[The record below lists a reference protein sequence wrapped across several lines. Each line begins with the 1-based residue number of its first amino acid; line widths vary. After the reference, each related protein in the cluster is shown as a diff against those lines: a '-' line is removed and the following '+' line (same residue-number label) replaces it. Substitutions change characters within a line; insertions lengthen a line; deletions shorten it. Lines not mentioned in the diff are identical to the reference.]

1 MKDSRVWGNGVKRM
15 VKAPLVVVGAGPAGL
30 SAAIEAA
37 RAGVKVLVLD
47 ENSKPGGQLFK
58 QIHKFFGSKEHKAGT
73 RGFDIGTMLLEE
85 TKRLGIEVWL
95 NTEVCGIDSGR
106 HIWAVRNGRE
116 ADEIQAEAI
125 VLASGAT
132 ENAISFEG
140 WTLPGVM
147 SAGAAQTMINV
158 HRVLP
163 GKKVVMLG
171 SGNVGVIVSYQLMQ
185 AGAEV
190 MAIVE
195 AAPAL
200 GGYGVHTAKVCR
212 AGVPFYTS
220 HTISR
225 AIGKDSVEAVEIVR
239 LDKSW
244 KPVPGTEKLMEA
256 DTICLATGL
265 TPLVELAWIV
275 GCKFCFVPELGGHI
289 PVHNACMETT
299 VERIFV
305 AGDVSGVE
313 EASTAMEEG
322 QLAGINAASALGY
335 YGEQERERL
344 SREVWNKLDSLR
356 CGVFGEKRK
365 LAKDRIIEAAKEL
378 IG

>member
-1 MKDSRVWGNGVKRM
+1 MKKMIKV
-15 VKAPLVVVGAGPAGL
+15 PLVVIGAGPAGL

-37 RAGVKVLVLD
+37 KAGVKVLVLD
-47 ENSKPGGQLFK
+47 ENLKPGGQLFK
-58 QIHKFFGSKEHKAGT
+58 QIHKFFGSKEHKAGI
-73 RGFDIGTMLLEE
+73 RGFDIGTLLLEE

-95 NTEVCGIDSGR
+95 GAEVCGISRDKK
-106 HIWAVRNGRE
+106 IWVVRNGKESFELE
-116 ADEIQAEAI
+116 AKAI

-163 GKKVVMLG
+163 GNKVVMLG

-185 AGAEV
+185 SGAEV

-195 AAPAL
+195 AAPFL
-200 GGYGVHTAKVCR
+200 GGYGVHTAKICR

-220 HTISR
+220 HTVSK
-225 AIGKDSVEAVEIVR
+225 AIGKDCVEAVEIVQ
-239 LDKSW
+239 LDKNW
-244 KPVPGTEKLMEA
+244 KPISGTEKVLEA
-256 DTICLATGL
+256 DTICMATGL
-265 TPLVELAWIV
+265 TPLVELAWTA
-275 GCKFCFVPELGGHI
+275 GCQFCYIPELGGHI
-289 PVHNACMETT
+289 PMHDEYMETT
-299 VERIFV
+299 IENIFV
-305 AGDVSGVE
+305 AGDISGIE

-322 QLAGINAASALGY
+322 QLAGINAAAALGY
-335 YGEQERERL
+335 YDTEKKNQM
-344 SREVWNKLDSLR
+344 SQEVWNKLNSLR

-365 LAKDRIIEAAKEL
+365 LAKERIMTEAKEL
-378 IG
+378 VV

>member
-1 MKDSRVWGNGVKRM
+1 MLKV
-15 VKAPLVVVGAGPAGL
+15 PLVIIGAGPAGL

-37 RAGVKVLVLD
+37 RAGVRVLVID

-58 QIHKFFGSKEHKAGT
+58 QIHKFFGSKEHNAGT
-73 RGFDIGTMLLEE
+73 RGFDIGTLLLEE

-95 NTEVCGIDSGR
+95 GTEVCGIDSSR
-106 HIWAVRNGRE
+106 KIWAVKNRKE
-116 ADEIQAEAI
+116 SVEIEAEAI
-125 VLASGAT
+125 ILASGAT

-163 GKKVVMLG
+163 GKKVLMLG
-171 SGNVGVIVSYQLMQ
+171 SGNVGVIVSYQLLQ

-190 MAIVE
+190 VGIVE
-195 AAPAL
+195 ASPLL
-200 GGYGVHTAKVCR
+200 GGYGVHTAKVRR
-212 AGVPFYTS
+212 AGVPFFVS

-225 AIGKDSVEAVEIVR
+225 AIGKESVEAVEIVE
-239 LDKSW
+239 LDSSW
-244 KPVPGTEKLMEA
+244 KPIPGTEKLLEA

-265 TPLVELAWIV
+265 TPLVELAWTA
-275 GCKFCFVPELGGHI
+275 GCKFCYIPELGGHI
-289 PVHNACMETT
+289 PVHDEYMETT

-305 AGDVSGVE
+305 AGDISGVE

-322 QLAGINAASALGY
+322 QLAGINAAAALGY
-335 YGEQERERL
+335 YDAEKRGQL
-344 SREVWNKLDSLR
+344 SKQVWDKLDSLR
-356 CGVFGEKRK
+356 CGAFGAKRK
-365 LAKDRIIEAAKEL
+365 LAKERIISAAKEL
-378 IG
+378 VI

>member
-1 MKDSRVWGNGVKRM
+1 VKKV
-15 VKAPLVVVGAGPAGL
+15 VKVPLVVIGAGPAGL

-37 RAGVKVLVLD
+37 KAGVKVLVID

-73 RGFDIGTMLLEE
+73 RGFDIGTLLLEE

-95 NTEVCGIDSGR
+95 GTEVCGIDKNRS
-106 HIWAVRNGRE
+106 IWVVRNGKE
-116 ADEIQAEAI
+116 SINIEAEAI

-163 GKKVVMLG
+163 GKKILMLG

-190 MAIVE
+190 VGIVE
-195 AAPAL
+195 ASPVL
-200 GGYGVHTAKVCR
+200 GGYGVHTAKVRR

-220 HTISR
+220 HTI
-225 AIGKDSVEAVEIVR
+225 AKAVGKDCVEAVEIVQ
-239 LDKSW
+239 LDSNW
-244 KPVPGTEKLMEA
+244 KPVPGTERLLEA

-265 TPLVELAWIV
+265 TPLVELAWIA
-275 GCKFCFVPELGGHI
+275 GCEFCYIPELGGHI
-289 PVHNACMETT
+289 PIHDAYMETT
-299 VERIFV
+299 VDNIFV
-305 AGDVSGVE
+305 AGDISGVE

-322 QLAGINAASALGY
+322 QLAGINAAAVLGY
-335 YGEQERERL
+335 YDTEKKNQL
-344 SREVWNKLDSLR
+344 SQEVWNKLDSLR
-356 CGVFGEKRK
+356 CGTFGEKRK
-365 LAKDRIIEAAKEL
+365 LAKERIIAAAKEL
-378 IG
+378 VG

>member
-1 MKDSRVWGNGVKRM
+1 M
-15 VKAPLVVVGAGPAGL
+15 PLVVIGAGPAGL

-37 RAGVKVLVLD
+37 KAGAKVLVID

-73 RGFDIGTMLLEE
+73 RGYDIGTQLLEE

-95 NTEVCGIDSGR
+95 STEVCGIDKNKN
-106 HIWAVRNGRE
+106 IWVVRNGKE
-116 ADEIQAEAI
+116 SINIEAEAI
-125 VLASGAT
+125 VLASGAM
-132 ENAISFEG
+132 ENAISFDG

-163 GKKVVMLG
+163 GKKIVMLG
-171 SGNVGVIVSYQLMQ
+171 SGNVGIIVSYQLLQ

-190 MAIVE
+190 MGIVE
-195 AAPAL
+195 ASPSL

-220 HTISR
+220 HTISKV
-225 AIGKDSVEAVEIVR
+225 IGKNCVEAVEIVQ
-239 LDKSW
+239 LDNAW
-244 KPVPGTEKLMEA
+244 KPVPGTEKVLEA

-265 TPLVELAWIV
+265 TPLVELAWTA
-275 GCKFCFVPELGGHI
+275 GCKFCYIPELGGHLPI
-289 PVHNACMETT
+289 HDAYMETT
-299 VERIFV
+299 IDKFFV
-305 AGDVSGVE
+305 AGDISGVE

-322 QLAGINAASALGY
+322 QLAGINAAAALGF
-335 YGEQERERL
+335 YGIEEKNRL
-344 SREVWNKLDSLR
+344 SEAVWNKLNSLR
-356 CGVFGEKRK
+356 CGAFGEKRK
-365 LAKDRIIEAAKEL
+365 LAKERIIAAAKEL
-378 IG
+378 VV

>member
-1 MKDSRVWGNGVKRM
+1 M